1 MNAGRTDFLKKE
13 ADLMYV
19 LGVWDG
25 HDAGAALVRDNEIL
39 YAADEERFTK
49 RKHEMRFPYN
59 AVRAALSYEGIK
71 PGDIEHVAFTTTEF
85 TKTLERVFPGM
96 KESYY
101 NFRRRKILKPRFAGF
116 RHKLKYSMTQIGI
129 LPLCNQISSAVIRK
143 QLAHLGFGT
152 YKLHIVEH
160 HTAHAATAAFTSP
173 YKKALVVTMDGL
185 GDGLSGSVSAFENG
199 ELARHISIKARDSLG
214 IFFEQAT
221 NIIGMR
227 ELEDEGKLMAMA
239 DYSYPFEFEEN
250 PLKDFFTSTGTVIKA
265 KYGPS
270 KQFDILER
278 IAWKTPREQFSY
290 FVQQLFENVMTKFIS
305 NNIDRFGIP
314 DVAMSGGVFSN
325 VKANMMVR
333 RLDNLKHWYIFP
345 HMGDGGVALGAALY
359 ASNSISG
366 SSNYKFSA
374 YLGSSYDAADTEK
387 ALRGERAF
395 VLQPESAHEHA
406 SHAAELIDAGNYIL
420 WFQGRMEFGPRA
432 LGNRSILASSGSES
446 VKEKLN
452 LYVKKREWFQPF
464 APSMLEE
471 EASKVL
477 DYDNK
482 GNDKFMTM
490 AYAVR
495 ENMRQI
501 TASTMHIDGSAR
513 PQLVGD
519 ENPMYKELLSSLK
532 KRSGY
537 GIALNTSFNI
547 HGMPIVMSPQ
557 DAAEMMKITR
567 TKYMFINGIFVTN
580 RAGV

>member
-1 MNAGRTDFLKKE
+1 
-13 ADLMYV
+13 MYV

-25 HDAGAALVRDNEIL
+25 HDAGAALVRDNKVI

-49 RKHEMRFPYN
+49 RKHEMKFPFN
-59 AVRAALSYEGIK
+59 AVLAALSYEGIK
-71 PGDIEHVAFTTTEF
+71 PGDVEHVAFTTTEF
-85 TKTLERVFPGM
+85 TKTLERVFPRI

-101 NFRRRKILKPRFAGF
+101 NFRRRKILKPKFTNL
-116 RHKLKYSMTQIGI
+116 RHKLKYSMTQVGI
-129 LPLCNQISSAVIRK
+129 LPLCNQISSSIIRRR
-143 QLAHLGFGT
+143 LSHLGFRS

-160 HTAHAATAAFTSP
+160 HIAHAATAAFTSP
-173 YKKALVVTMDGL
+173 YGRALVITMDGL
-185 GDGLSGSVSAFENG
+185 GDGLSGSVSTFENNA
-199 ELARHISIKARDSLG
+199 LSRHISIRARDSLG

-239 DYSYPFEFEEN
+239 NYSYPFEFENN
-250 PLKDFFTSTGTVIKA
+250 PLKDFFTSTGTIVKA
-265 KYGPS
+265 KYGPV
-270 KQFDILER
+270 KQFDLLDR

-290 FVQQLFENVMTKFIS
+290 FVQQLFENVMTKFVS
-305 NNIDRFGIP
+305 NSIDRFGIS
-314 DVAMSGGVFSN
+314 DVVMAGGVFSN
-325 VKANMMVR
+325 VKANMMIR
-333 RLDNLKHWYIFP
+333 NLDNLKHWYIFP

-359 ASNSISG
+359 ASSKISG
-366 SSNYKFSA
+366 ISKYGFSA
-374 YLGSSYDAADTEK
+374 YLGNSYDTAETERILK
-387 ALRGERAF
+387 TDRSL
-395 VLQPESAHEHA
+395 VLQTESQYEQA

-432 LGNRSILASSGSES
+432 LGNRSILAPSGSDS

-471 EASKVL
+471 EAMRIL

-482 GNDKFMTM
+482 GADKFMTM
-490 AYAVR
+490 AYVVKEKAR
-495 ENMRQI
+495 PI

-519 ENPMYKELLSSLK
+519 ENPVYKELLSSLK

-537 GIALNTSFNI
+537 GIVLNTSFNI

-557 DAAEMMKITR
+557 DAMEMMKATK